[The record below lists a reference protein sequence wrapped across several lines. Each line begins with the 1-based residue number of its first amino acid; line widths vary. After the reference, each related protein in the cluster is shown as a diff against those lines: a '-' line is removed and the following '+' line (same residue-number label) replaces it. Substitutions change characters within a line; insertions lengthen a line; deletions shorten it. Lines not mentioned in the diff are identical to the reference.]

1 MKTTL
6 IIFLIITLLF
16 SFVCIFGIIYSSI
29 QIKRVNRVYKIREKW
44 IDSHNNKY
52 GKYSYKDMLKG
63 NKNNWYGIK
72 MPKEEDFK

>member
-1 MKTTL
+1 MKITL
-6 IIFLIITLLF
+6 IIFLIITL
-16 SFVCIFGIIYSSI
+16 FVVIICIFGIIYSSI

-52 GKYSYKDMLKG
+52 EKYSYDDMLKG

-72 MPKEEDFK
+72 MPKEEDFN

>member
-1 MKTTL
+1 MKITL

-16 SFVCIFGIIYSSI
+16 SVVCIFGIIYSSI

-52 GKYSYKDMLKG
+52 GKYSYDDMLKG

>member
-6 IIFLIITLLF
+6 IIFLIITLFF

-44 IDSHNNKY
+44 INSNNNKY
-52 GKYSYKDMLKG
+52 GKYSYDDMLKG
-63 NKNNWYGIK
+63 NTNNWIGIK
-72 MPKEEDFK
+72 WPEE

>member
-16 SFVCIFGIIYSSI
+16 SIVCIFVIIYSSI

-44 IDSHNNKY
+44 INSHNDKY
-52 GKYSYKDMLKG
+52 DKYSYGDVLKG